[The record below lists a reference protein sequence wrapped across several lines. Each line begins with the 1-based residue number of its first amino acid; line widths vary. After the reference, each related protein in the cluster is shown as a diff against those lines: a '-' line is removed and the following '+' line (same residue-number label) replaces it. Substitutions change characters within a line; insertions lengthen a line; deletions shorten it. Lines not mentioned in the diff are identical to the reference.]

1 MQSKFG
7 VEPRQLADLLALM
20 GDATDGIP
28 GVTKVG
34 QKTAAKLLQAYG
46 DIAAVMAGAGI
57 LKNTV
62 GENLRKD
69 ASILARSQQL
79 VALKTDVN
87 LGITWNKL
95 VLR

>member
-28 GVTKVG
+28 GVIKVG

-69 ASILARSQQL
+69 ASILAMSQQL

-95 VLR
+95 ALR